1 VKILMLNANIIGVGT
16 YHRALWFARMCAEAG
31 HEVTVCTTGRAN
43 YWERNFLSDRP
54 NVTIIEG
61 PRAGF
66 DLYPGKG
73 SNIDIFWR
81 TLYLMKGGFDV
92 IYTFEYHPNVSW
104 PVYLA
109 RSGRRMIND
118 WCDLYAGAANVFQG
132 KEWMHRW
139 DAKREARIRRKADL
153 VTVISDFL
161 GDKAK
166 EIGVPPEKV
175 VLIREGVDTNYMKP
189 FDKAENRAR
198 LGLPMDAKIITTL
211 QDGAA
216 FPPLLES
223 LKALRE
229 KDPKVALLF
238 VGRMREDQKDLV
250 AEKGLSD
257 AVITTGFCSDEDLP
271 KNLCAGDVAALPM
284 VDSLANKSRF
294 PHKIGDYIAC
304 GLPLA
309 VTDIGEYPLMLKDED
324 LAAVASP
331 GEAFTNALEGLLN
344 DAARREDLSKRA
356 RAWVVENLDWQ
367 VLKKSIVQ
375 CVEGN

>member
-1 VKILMLNANIIGVGT
+1 MLNANIIGVGT

-31 HEVTVCTTGRAN
+31 HEVTVCTTGRIN
-43 YWERNFLSDRP
+43 YWKRNFLADRP

-66 DLYPGKG
+66 DLYPGNG

-104 PVYLA
+104 PVYLCQK
-109 RSGRRMIND
+109 GRRMIND
-118 WCDLYAGAANVFQG
+118 WCDLYAGAANVFKG

-139 DAKREARIRRKADL
+139 DAKREARIRHKADL
-153 VTVISDFL
+153 VTVISNFL

-175 VLIREGVDTNYMKP
+175 VLIREGVDTNYMQP
-189 FDKAENRAR
+189 FDKTESRTR
-198 LGLPMDAKIITTL
+198 LGLPLDAKLIVTL

-223 LKALRE
+223 LRTLRE

-238 VGRMREDQKDLV
+238 VGRMREDQKKLV
-250 AEKGLSD
+250 SEKGLSD
-257 AVITTGFCSDEDLP
+257 AVVTTGFCSDEDLP

-309 VTDIGEYPLMLKDED
+309 VTDIGEYPLILKEED

-331 GEAFTNALEGLLN
+331 GEAFTDALGSLLN
-344 DAARREDLSKRA
+344 NAARREDLSKRA
-356 RAWVVENLDWQ
+356 RKWVVENLDWQ
-367 VLKKSIVQ
+367 VLKNSIVQ

>member
-1 VKILMLNANIIGVGT
+1 MKILMLNANIIGVGT

-31 HEVTVCTTGRAN
+31 HEVTVCTTGRIN
-43 YWERNFLSDRP
+43 YWKRNFLADRP

-66 DLYPGKG
+66 DLYPGNG

-104 PVYLA
+104 PVYLCQK
-109 RSGRRMIND
+109 GRRMIND
-118 WCDLYAGAANVFQG
+118 WCDLYAGAANVFKG

-139 DAKREARIRRKADL
+139 DAKREARIRHKADL
-153 VTVISDFL
+153 VTVISNFL

-175 VLIREGVDTNYMKP
+175 VLIREGVDTNYMQP
-189 FDKAENRAR
+189 FDKTESRTR
-198 LGLPMDAKIITTL
+198 LGLPLDAKLIVTL

-223 LKALRE
+223 LKTLRE

-238 VGRMREDQKDLV
+238 VGRMREDQKKLV
-250 AEKGLSD
+250 SEKGLSD
-257 AVITTGFCSDEDLP
+257 AVVTTGFCSDEDLP

-309 VTDIGEYPLMLKDED
+309 VTDIGEYPLILKEED

-331 GEAFTNALEGLLN
+331 GEAFTDALGSLLN
-344 DAARREDLSKRA
+344 NAARREDLSKRA
-356 RAWVVENLDWQ
+356 RKWVVENLDWQ
-367 VLKKSIVQ
+367 VLKNSIVQ

>member
-1 VKILMLNANIIGVGT
+1 MKILFLNANIIGVGT

-43 YWERNFLSDRP
+43 YWTRNFLKDRP

-81 TLYLMKGGFDV
+81 LKYLLKDDFDV

-104 PVYLA
+104 PVCLG
-109 RSGRRMIND
+109 RKGRRMVND
-118 WCDLYAGAANVFQG
+118 WCDLYAGAANVFKG
-132 KEWMHRW
+132 KKWMHRW
-139 DAKREARIRRKADL
+139 DAKREASIRRKADL

-166 EIGVPPEKV
+166 EVGVPAEKV
-175 VLIREGVDTNYMKP
+175 VLIREGVDTNYMRP
-189 FDKAENRAR
+189 FDKRESRAKF
-198 LGLPMDAKIITTL
+198 GLPEGAKLIVTL

-223 LKALRE
+223 LSLLRKE
-229 KDPKVALLF
+229 DPGIALLF
-238 VGRMREDQKDLV
+238 VGRMRDDQKKLV
-250 AEKGLSD
+250 EEKGLSE
-257 AVITTGFCSDEDLP
+257 AVYVTGFVSDEDLP
-271 KNLCAGDVAALPM
+271 KALCAGDVAALPM
-284 VDSLANKSRF
+284 VDSLANRSRF

-309 VTDIGEYPLMLKDED
+309 TTDIGEYPLMLKEAG

-331 GEAFTNALEGLLN
+331 GEEFTAALGALMADPE
-344 DAARREDLSKRA
+344 RRENYSLRA
-356 RAWVVENLDWQ
+356 RKWVVENLDWQ
-367 VLKKSIVQ
+367 VLKNTIVR
-375 CVEGN
+375 CVEGS

>member
-16 YHRALWFARMCAEAG
+16 SHRALWFARMCAEAG
-31 HEVTVCTTGRAN
+31 HEVTVCTTGRTN
-43 YWERNFLSDRP
+43 YWKRNFLSDRP

-66 DLYPGKG
+66 DLYPGNG

-104 PVYLA
+104 PVYLCQK
-109 RSGRRMIND
+109 GRRMIND
-118 WCDLYAGAANVFQG
+118 WCDLYAGAANVFKG

-139 DAKREARIRRKADL
+139 DAKREARIRHKADL

-175 VLIREGVDTNYMKP
+175 VLIREGVDTNYMQP
-189 FDKAENRAR
+189 FDKTESRTR
-198 LGLPMDAKIITTL
+198 LGLPLDAKLIVTL

-216 FPPLLES
+216 FPPLIES
-223 LKALRE
+223 LKVLRE

-238 VGRMREDQKDLV
+238 VGRMREDQKKLV
-250 AEKGLSD
+250 SEKGLYD
-257 AVITTGFCSDEDLP
+257 AVVTTGFCSDEDLP

-284 VDSLANKSRF
+284 VDSLANRSRF

-309 VTDIGEYPLMLKDED
+309 VTDIGEYPLMLKEED

-331 GEAFTNALEGLLN
+331 GEAFTDALGELLSNAE
-344 DAARREDLSKRA
+344 RREDLSKRA
-356 RAWVVENLDWQ
+356 REWVVENLDWQ